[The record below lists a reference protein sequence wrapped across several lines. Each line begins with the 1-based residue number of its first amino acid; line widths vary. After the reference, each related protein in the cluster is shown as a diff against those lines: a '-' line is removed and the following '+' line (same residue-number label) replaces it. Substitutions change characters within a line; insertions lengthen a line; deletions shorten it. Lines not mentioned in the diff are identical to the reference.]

1 MNDRTQKL
9 DDELAAAYVLG
20 TMTGRTRLRFER
32 RMQREQELRERV
44 LGWQRHFDALHALL
58 PERRPTERVWLGIL
72 ARINMAGR
80 SEAEVGIREKLGASI
95 RVWRTLALAG
105 AVGVAALLVFQ
116 PMMMP
121 PDPPPAPVEVPSADY
136 LAVLSGEGGRQHW
149 MLAAQEAEQRL
160 RITAVEPLETLPDQD
175 YELWLLPPEED
186 PVPRSMGLLPRVGDR
201 TISLAEE
208 DLQDLR
214 QAGAFAVSIEP
225 EGGSPTGAPTGE
237 VVLVAP
243 VLPF

>member
-1 MNDRTQKL
+1 MNEKSHQL
-9 DDELAAAYVLG
+9 DEELAAAYVLG
-20 TMTGRTRLRFER
+20 TMSARTRLRFER
-32 RMQREQELRERV
+32 RIQREHALREQV
-44 LGWQRHFDALHALL
+44 LAWQREFSALYALL

-72 ARINMAGR
+72 ARINTAMRSDAGA
-80 SEAEVGIREKLGASI
+80 SLQEKLAARI

-121 PDPPPAPVEVPSADY
+121 PDQPPVPVEVPAADY

-149 MLAAQEAEQRL
+149 LLAAQEAQQRL
-160 RITAVEPLETLPDQD
+160 RITAVEPLEERAQQD
-175 YELWLLPPEED
+175 YELWLLPPGED
-186 PVPRSMGLLPRVGDR
+186 PVPRSMGLLPRAGER
-201 TISLAEE
+201 TVSLAEE
-208 DLQDLR
+208 DLRDVR
-214 QAGAFAVSIEP
+214 RSAAFAVSIEP
-225 EGGSPTGAPTGE
+225 AGGSPTGAPTGD